1 MSMDSDPRKALVQR
15 LGYLHQ
21 LLQYI
26 DAQWRA
32 KAALGQRYQAP
43 VPLKRR
49 WRTWVVLL
57 IAVGAGTVLSMIV
70 APIVEA
76 WMHANNIGGEGIYLA
91 SFSTFDAAIWILP
104 GTLIVG
110 FLVQLLRNRV
120 VVPKQHAIAERENE
134 RREQSNAAVR
144 AEEQQIDGQLVQAGR
159 DLAQRVGTDFYPEA
173 YRHEEA
179 VAFCAQAVQNHRAN
193 SVTAALNLYET
204 ELHRRRVEDMHAAQ
218 LAEAQRATKMQ
229 AAGNVIN
236 AAMTGAAIGTIRA
249 ESAATRRAN
258 AANASRVAEAAKQPR
273 TVHVKKTGG
282 IW

>member
-1 MSMDSDPRKALVQR
+1 MDSDPRTALVQR

-57 IAVGAGTVLSMIV
+57 IAVGAGIV
-70 APIVEA
+70 YIA
-76 WMHANNIGGEGIYLA
+76 G
-91 SFSTFDAAIWILP
+91 FTTFDAAIAILP
-104 GTLIVG
+104 AALLIG
-110 FLVQLLRNRV
+110 FLVLLLRNRV

-193 SVTAALNLYET
+193 SITAALNLYET

-249 ESAATRRAN
+249 EGAATRRAN